1 MTTTMRAALDH
12 AMHNAG
18 GGDAVQQLADSGLA
32 VADEGTMTQA
42 IHDVYCGITAD
53 HEHPNDKDREQARAL
68 IAALQKVASSLP
80 AV

>member
-1 MTTTMRAALDH
+1 MTTMREALDR
-12 AMHNAG
+12 AMHSPG
-18 GGDAVQQLADSGLA
+18 SGDAVRQLADSGLA

-53 HEHPNDKDREQARAL
+53 HEHPNDKDREQARAM
-68 IAALQKVASSLP
+68 IAALQKVGMALP